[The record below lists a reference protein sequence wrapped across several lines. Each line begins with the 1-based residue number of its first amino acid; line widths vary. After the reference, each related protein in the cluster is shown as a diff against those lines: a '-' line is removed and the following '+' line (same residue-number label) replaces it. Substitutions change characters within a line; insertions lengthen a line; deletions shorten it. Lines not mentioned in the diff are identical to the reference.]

1 MTRSTPAI
9 ADFYCGSGTDQR
21 GRSFVDI
28 LRFDDADLERVHDYI
43 QWLFPTVTR
52 SRFNPDAP
60 TLDASTVSLLR
71 TDQTAQ
77 QRLRAALLRM
87 LAFYGLE
94 LDDDDPADPEIFEAE
109 DFAARARL
117 WINPGNH
124 NYQRVTRIL
133 ESLIVLDRRPLALA
147 LSRCLE
153 RLYRTDYGARIGDAT
168 LTHWRRQL
176 E

>member
-9 ADFYCGSGTDQR
+9 ADFYCRSGTDHR
-21 GRSFVDI
+21 GRSFDDI
-28 LRFDDADLERVHDYI
+28 LRFDDAELERVHDYI

-60 TLDASTVSLLR
+60 TLDAGTVSLLR
-71 TDQTAQ
+71 TDPTAQ

-109 DFAARARL
+109 DFDARARL

-133 ESLIVLDRRPLALA
+133 ESLIVLDQRPLALA
-147 LSRCLE
+147 LYRCLE

-168 LTHWRRQL
+168 LTHWRRQV